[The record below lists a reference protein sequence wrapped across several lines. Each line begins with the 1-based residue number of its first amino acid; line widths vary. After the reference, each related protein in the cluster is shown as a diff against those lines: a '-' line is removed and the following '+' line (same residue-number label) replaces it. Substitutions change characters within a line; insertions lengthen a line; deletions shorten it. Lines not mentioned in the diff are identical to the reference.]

1 MPTVP
6 ASGVG
11 SDCSFPP
18 RFPHSAPSK
27 PQHSCSAVAPR
38 AAGQGSWGARSPT
51 VPWPAATLPLQGCG
65 QEPPLK
71 PCTRKQIPRKQT
83 LSLGNWN
90 AVGSNKQTCNVCNED
105 LRLCSCQ
112 QVRQVLTI
120 KSPRASLVPKRETLQ
135 RPCHLG
141 FHRCPYFSAATPPP
155 PFSKEVF
162 WCSLN

>member
-1 MPTVP
+1 MPTML
-6 ASGVG
+6 ASGVR

-27 PQHSCSAVAPR
+27 PQHSCSAVAPQ
-38 AAGQGSWGARSPT
+38 APGQGSWSARSPA
-51 VPWPAATLPLQGCG
+51 VPWPAATLPLQGFG

-105 LRLCSCQ
+105 LFLPTGSTG
-112 QVRQVLTI
+112 LTI
-120 KSPRASLVPKRETLQ
+120 KSPRALLVPKRETLQ

-155 PFSKEVF
+155 PPFSKEVF